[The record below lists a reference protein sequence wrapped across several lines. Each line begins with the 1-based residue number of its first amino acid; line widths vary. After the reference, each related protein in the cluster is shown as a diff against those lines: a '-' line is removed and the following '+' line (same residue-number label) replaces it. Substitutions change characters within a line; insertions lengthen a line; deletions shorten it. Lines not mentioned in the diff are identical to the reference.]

1 MVSWCIWDSPHCLD
15 HNSALHVEALSHC
28 LISIQ
33 SWTNI
38 CTTSAFSNKVALCV
52 HIYIHMHLFT
62 HINTYPYIHI
72 YCHIY
77 IYIHCIFCG
86 AGPCPMTQ
94 SFSRRQC
101 TRLLTSSRLISHLRS
116 PKSAGGQ
123 TCNRGEKIDQSN
135 MIRSGH
141 TMPKPT
147 STSCREPTGLHRA
160 SGELLNFLS

>member
-1 MVSWCIWDSPHCLD
+1 MSHINSELD
-15 HNSALHVEALSHC
+15 QHLHHLCFFKQGGPMCAYIYTHASIYTYQY
-28 LISIQ
+28 ISIY
-33 SWTNI
+33 S
-38 CTTSAFSNKVALCV
+38 
-52 HIYIHMHLFT
+52 HILS
-62 HINTYPYIHI
+62 
-72 YCHIY
+72 HIY

-141 TMPKPT
+141 TMPEPT